1 VTDGPPTERL
11 ILVEDVPLGRGVARL
26 LTLNRPE
33 QRNPL
38 DKNTVVTLRDLVAK
52 ANDAADVHAVV
63 ITGNGPA
70 FSAGGDLKGYQVLYR
85 DPPAFRRFLDD
96 FADLC
101 SLLERGRCVSVA
113 MVNGACVAGGLE
125 VALSCDL
132 VTVADEARVA
142 DGHLQF
148 GQLPGAGGSQRLCRA
163 IGLQKAKEM
172 LLTGRFYDA
181 AEVVAM
187 GLATLQAPRDQLRER
202 TFALVD
208 EVCAHSP
215 LALARMKT
223 LVGYAV
229 DLPLDRALEAEL
241 DLVHDYAT
249 TSFDAY
255 EGLDAFA
262 SKRPPEFRG
271 E

>member
-1 VTDGPPTERL
+1 MSESVLTED
-11 ILVEDVPLGRGVARL
+11 IPLARGVARL
-26 LTLNRPE
+26 ITLNRPD

-38 DKNTVVTLRDLVAK
+38 DKNTVATLREMVAA
-52 ANDAADVHAVV
+52 ANNDDPAVQAIV

-70 FSAGGDLKGYQVLYR
+70 FSAGGDLKGYQQLYR
-85 DPPAFRRFLDD
+85 DPPALRRFLDD

-101 SLLERGRCVSVA
+101 RLLERGRCVSVA

-125 VALSCDL
+125 VALACDL
-132 VTVADEARVA
+132 VTIADDARIA

-172 LLTGRFYDA
+172 LLTGRFYAA
-181 AEVVAM
+181 AEAVAM
-187 GLATLQAPRDQLRER
+187 GLASVQAPREQLRDA

-229 DLPLDRALEAEL
+229 DLNLDDALRAEL
-241 DLVHDYAT
+241 DLVQEYAT

-255 EGLDAFA
+255 EGLEAFA
-262 SKRPPEFRG
+262 SRPRRAPQFRG

>member
-1 VTDGPPTERL
+1 VSAP
-11 ILVEDVPLGRGVARL
+11 ILVEEVPLARGVARL
-26 LTLNRPE
+26 FTLDRPE

-38 DKNTVVTLRDLVAK
+38 DKHTVARLRDLVV
-52 ANDAADVHAVV
+52 DAIADAGVNAVV
-63 ITGNGPA
+63 ITGNGSA
-70 FSAGGDLKGYQVLYR
+70 FSAGGDLKGYQSLYR
-85 DPPAFRRFLDD
+85 DPPAFRTFLDD
-96 FADLC
+96 FAELC
-101 SLLERGRCVSVA
+101 RLLERGRCVSVA
-113 MVNGACVAGGLE
+113 MVNGTCVAGGLE
-125 VALSCDL
+125 IALACDFI
-132 VTVADEARVA
+132 TIADDARIA

-172 LLTGRFYDA
+172 LLSGRFYDA
-181 AEVVAM
+181 SEAVAM
-187 GLATLQAPRDQLRER
+187 GLASLQAAPGDLRAR
-202 TFALVD
+202 TFELV
-208 EVCAHSP
+208 EQVCAHSP

-229 DLPLDRALEAEL
+229 DLPLDAALHAEL

-262 SKRPPEFRG
+262 ARRPPEFRG
-271 E
+271 Q

>member
-1 VTDGPPTERL
+1 MSEAVLT
-11 ILVEDVPLGRGVARL
+11 EDVPLARGVARL
-26 LTLNRPE
+26 LTLDRPE

-38 DKNTVVTLRDLVAK
+38 DKVTVLTLRDLVAA
-52 ANDAADVHAVV
+52 ANDDPDVQAIV

-85 DPPAFRRFLDD
+85 DPPALRGFLDD
-96 FADLC
+96 FAELC
-101 SLLERGRCVSVA
+101 LLLERGRCVSVA

-125 VALSCDL
+125 VALACDL
-132 VTVADEARVA
+132 VTIADDARIA

-172 LLTGRFYDA
+172 LLTGRFYSAADA
-181 AEVVAM
+181 VTM
-187 GLATLQAPRDQLRER
+187 GLATLHAPRDDLRAR
-202 TFALVD
+202 TFELIG

-229 DLPLDRALEAEL
+229 DLTLDDALRAEL
-241 DLVHDYAT
+241 ELVHDYAT

-255 EGLDAFA
+255 EGLEAFA
-262 SKRPPEFRG
+262 AKPRRAPAFRG

>member
-1 VTDGPPTERL
+1 MTAPV
-11 ILVEDVPLGRGVARL
+11 LVEDVALARGVARL
-26 LTLNRPE
+26 FTLDRPE

-38 DKNTVVTLRDLVAK
+38 DKHTVARLRDLVV
-52 ANDAADVHAVV
+52 DALGDSNVHALV

-70 FSAGGDLKGYQVLYR
+70 FSAGGDLKGYQSLYR
-85 DPPAFRRFLDD
+85 DPPAFRTFLDD
-96 FADLC
+96 FAELC
-101 SLLERGRCVSVA
+101 QLLERGRCVSVA
-113 MVNGACVAGGLE
+113 MVNGTCVAGGLE
-125 VALSCDL
+125 IALACDFI
-132 VTVADEARVA
+132 TIADSARIA

-172 LLTGRFYDA
+172 LLSGRFYVASDA
-181 AEVVAM
+181 VSL
-187 GLATLQAPRDQLRER
+187 GLATLQAPVGELRAR
-202 TFALVD
+202 TLELV
-208 EVCAHSP
+208 EQVCAHSP

-223 LVGYAV
+223 LIGYAV
-229 DLPLDRALEAEL
+229 DLPLDAALRAEL
-241 DLVHDYAT
+241 ALVHDYAT

-262 SKRPPEFRG
+262 SRRAPQFKG

>member
-1 VTDGPPTERL
+1 MTGETAAQSLV
-11 ILVEDVPLGRGVARL
+11 LVEDVALARGVARL

-38 DKNTVVTLRDLVAK
+38 DKTTVATLRDLVAQ
-52 ANDAADVHAVV
+52 ANDEPDVHAVV
-63 ITGNGPA
+63 ITGKGPA
-70 FSAGGDLKGYQVLYR
+70 FSAGGDLKGYQILYR

-96 FADLC
+96 FAQLC
-101 SLLERGRCVSVA
+101 TLLERGRCVSVA

-125 VALSCDL
+125 VALACDL
-132 VTVADEARVA
+132 VTVADDARVA

-172 LLTGRFYDA
+172 LLTGRFYAA

-187 GLATLQAPRDQLRER
+187 GLGTLQAPRDELRAR
-202 TFALVD
+202 TFALIE

-215 LALARMKT
+215 LALAHMKT
-223 LVGYAV
+223 LIGYAV
-229 DLPLDRALEAEL
+229 DLPLDRALDAEL

-262 SKRPPEFRG
+262 SKRTPEFRG

>member
-1 VTDGPPTERL
+1 MSAAVAPV
-11 ILVEDVPLGRGVARL
+11 LVEDVPLAVGGTARV
-26 LTLNRPE
+26 LTLDRPD

-38 DKNTVVTLRDLVAK
+38 DKHTVTRLRDLVR
-52 ANDAADVHAVV
+52 AAIDEPDVRAVV
-63 ITGNGPA
+63 LTGNGPA

-85 DPPAFRRFLDD
+85 DPPAFRRFLDE
-96 FADLC
+96 FAELC
-101 SLLERGRCVSVA
+101 LLLERSRVVSVA

-125 VALSCDL
+125 IALACDVIVVASD
-132 VTVADEARVA
+132 ARIA

-172 LLTGRFYDA
+172 LLTGRFYRG
-181 AEVVAM
+181 AEAVDM
-187 GLATLQAPRDQLRER
+187 GLAALHCPREELRDRTL
-202 TFALVD
+202 ALV
-208 EVCAHSP
+208 EEMCAHSP
-215 LALARMKT
+215 LALREMKT
-223 LVGYAV
+223 LIGYAV

-241 DLVHDYAT
+241 DLVHRYAT
-249 TSFDAY
+249 TSYDAT

-262 SKRPPEFRG
+262 SRRPPVYRG